1 MDDHFVQ
8 SSSKLLACNGATV
21 TPYSCNFWGALLGK
35 QTAQGLRY
43 RLAAAAGSLKRSN
56 PGKIPS
62 SYLQCVDVGV
72 ILPHHTGL
80 VKRGRHIFFSDAMWF
95 AAPGL
100 RSPAGIPQISI
111 SFIALEFRNTTKSKP
126 MIPPQNT

>member
-1 MDDHFVQ
+1 MDDHFVR
-8 SSSKLLACNGATV
+8 SSSKLLAYNGAAV
-21 TPYSCNFWGALLGK
+21 TPYSCDFWGAILGK

-56 PGKIPS
+56 QGKIPS
-62 SYLQCVDVGV
+62 SYLSMLELYYHTAPALSSGEGTFSLALQCG
-72 ILPHHTGL
+72 
-80 VKRGRHIFFSDAMWF
+80 F
-95 AAPGL
+95 AVPGL
-100 RSPAGIPQISI
+100 HSPAGTPQISI